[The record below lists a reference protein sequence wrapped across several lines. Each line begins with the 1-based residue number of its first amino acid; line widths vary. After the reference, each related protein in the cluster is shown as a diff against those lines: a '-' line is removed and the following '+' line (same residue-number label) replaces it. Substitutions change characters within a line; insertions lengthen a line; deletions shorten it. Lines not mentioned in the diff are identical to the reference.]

1 MTEWLWG
8 APTAA
13 AIAAAAVFV
22 SVKLRFVQIRSF
34 KTALKSCLSGMG
46 KKSAGHGT
54 SPLEAVCTALAGT
67 VGTGNIVGVAAAL
80 SMGGPGAVFWM
91 WVSAF
96 LGMGLKYA
104 EISLAV
110 RYREK
115 HGEEYAGGPM
125 YAIKNGLGR
134 TFLPLAAAFSLF
146 GILASFGTGNM
157 LQVSSVLT
165 LSAGGPVPA
174 PLVGAGLAALVLV
187 TCRGGARG
195 RGRTA
200 ALLVPVM
207 AAVYVLACLGVIG
220 VNIRRLPKAV
230 ASIFRGAFGPSALQ
244 GGAAGAALSWGFRR
258 GLFSN
263 EAGLGSSPIAHA
275 SAASESPE
283 KQGLYGIFE
292 VFVDTVVLCTLTAL
306 TILTAGVDIPCGT
319 PAGAALVS
327 AALSSV
333 YGRAVSGA
341 FLSVSL
347 TLFAFSSVVS
357 WSLYGERCVEYLAG
371 PSLCPVYRVS
381 YAAAAFLASL
391 ASFPTILTFSD
402 TSAFFMLA
410 ANLTAVCL
418 LTGKGKCDSGGLR

>member
-13 AIAAAAVFV
+13 AIAAAAFYVT
-22 SVKLRFVQIRSF
+22 VKLRFVQIRRF
-34 KTALKSCLSGMG
+34 KPALRGCLSGLG
-46 KKSAGHGT
+46 RKSGGQGT

-67 VGTGNIVGVAAAL
+67 VGTGNIVGVAVAL

-104 EISLAV
+104 EICLAV
-110 RYREK
+110 RYRERR
-115 HGEEYAGGPM
+115 GAEYAGGPM
-125 YAIKNGLGR
+125 YAVKNGLGPK
-134 TFLPLAAAFSLF
+134 FLPLAAAFSLF

-165 LSAGGPVPA
+165 LASVGPVPG
-174 PLVGAGLAALVLV
+174 PLLGAGLAALVLL

-200 ALLVPVM
+200 SLLVPLM
-207 AAVYVLACLGVIG
+207 AAVYALACLGVIG
-220 VNIRRLPKAV
+220 ANLPRLPRAV
-230 ASIFRGAFGPSALQ
+230 LSIFRGAFGRDPLL
-244 GGAAGAALSWGFRR
+244 GGTAGAALSWGFRR

-263 EAGLGSSPIAHA
+263 EAGLGSSPMAHA

-283 KQGLYGIFE
+283 NQALYGIFE
-292 VFVDTVVLCTLTAL
+292 VFADTVVLCTLTAL
-306 TILTAGVDIPCGT
+306 TLLTSGVPLPLGA
-319 PAGAALVS
+319 PAGAELVS

-333 YGRAVSGA
+333 YGGAVSGA

-347 TLFAFSSVVS
+347 TLFAFSSIVS

-371 PSLCPVYRVS
+371 PSLCPVYRVTF
-381 YAAAAFLASL
+381 AAATFLASL
-391 ASFPTILTFSD
+391 ISFPSIIAFSD
-402 TSAFFMLA
+402 ASAFFMMA
-410 ANLTAVCL
+410 ANLAAVCL
-418 LTGKGKCDSGGLR
+418 LTARGKCGDIS

>member
-13 AIAAAAVFV
+13 VIALAACFV
-22 SVKLRFVQIRSF
+22 SGKLRFVQVRGF
-34 KTALKSCLSGMG
+34 RAALRGCLSGSG
-46 KKSAGHGT
+46 KRGGGHGT

-67 VGTGNIVGVAAAL
+67 VGTGNIVGVAVAL

-104 EISLAV
+104 EIWLAV

-115 HGEEYAGGPM
+115 RGEEYAGGPM

-134 TFLPLAAAFSLF
+134 GFLPLAYAFALF
-146 GILASFGTGNM
+146 GTLASFGTGNM
-157 LQVSSVLT
+157 LQVSSVMT
-165 LSAGGPVPA
+165 LAARGPVPA
-174 PLVGAGLAALVLV
+174 PLLGAGLAALVLL

-200 ALLVPVM
+200 SFLTPLM
-207 AAVYVLACLGVIG
+207 AAVYALACLGVIG
-220 VNIRRLPKAV
+220 ANIRRLPAAV
-230 ASIFRGAFGPSALQ
+230 LSIFQGAFGRGSLL
-244 GGAAGAALSWGFRR
+244 GGTAGAALSWGFRR

-275 SAASESPE
+275 SAVTESPDR
-283 KQGLYGIFE
+283 QALYGIFE
-292 VFVDTVVLCTLTAL
+292 VFADTVILCTLTAL
-306 TILTAGVDIPCGT
+306 TILTAGVPIPLGA

-333 YGRAVSGA
+333 YGGAVSGA

-347 TLFAFSSVVS
+347 TLFAFSSIVS
-357 WSLYGERCVEYLAG
+357 WSLYGERCVEFLAG

-381 YAAAAFLASL
+381 FAAATFLASMV
-391 ASFPTILTFSD
+391 SFPAVLAFSD
-402 TSAFFMLA
+402 TSAFFMMASNLA
-410 ANLTAVCL
+410 AVCI
-418 LTGKGKCDSGGLR
+418 LTGKGKCGGGIP